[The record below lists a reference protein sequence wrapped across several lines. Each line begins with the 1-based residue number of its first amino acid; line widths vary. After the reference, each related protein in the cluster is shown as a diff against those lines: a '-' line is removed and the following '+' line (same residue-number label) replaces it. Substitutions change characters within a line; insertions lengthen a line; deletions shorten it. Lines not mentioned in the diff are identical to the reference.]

1 MYKAL
6 LFLVLYL
13 PFQLALNPVAGVDL
27 ASIRILILGLFGA
40 WLAQGLKNRQVKL
53 NSSGQAFLVLAFLGL
68 NFLSISVAT
77 NADWSVRKLL
87 FLFSIFPIY
96 FVASQLINSKQRFLE
111 VVSGIVW
118 SGTLAAFVGVV
129 QFGAQFI
136 YGVKAVFVFWSK
148 FVIVPFLGNS
158 FGEAVLKNPSW
169 LVNISG
175 QTYLRA
181 TSFFPDPHMF
191 SFYLGLVL
199 PLAVGIIFYKQR
211 RSWYIGAASI
221 IFLADILTFSRGGYV
236 GLLAGIIFTAIFFW
250 HKVPKKYKI
259 SMGFV
264 LGIGCVILLFPS
276 PISQRFLSS
285 LDLKEGSNQGRLVMW
300 KAAGEIILVHPILG
314 VGIGNYPLAVTSL
327 ATYRDPIY
335 AHNTY
340 LDIAVETGLPN
351 MFIWVGL
358 LGVSMFSFWKK
369 TKQETLFFFALI
381 SLLIFASHSLTE
393 TAIYSPVVLTL
404 FLVILS
410 FSQLKL
416 NNEKTT

>member
-1 MYKAL
+1 
-6 LFLVLYL
+6 
-13 PFQLALNPVAGVDL
+13 
-27 ASIRILILGLFGA
+27 
-40 WLAQGLKNRQVKL
+40 
-53 NSSGQAFLVLAFLGL
+53 
-68 NFLSISVAT
+68 
-77 NADWSVRKLL
+77 
-87 FLFSIFPIY
+87 
-96 FVASQLINSKQRFLE
+96 
-111 VVSGIVW
+111 
-118 SGTLAAFVGVV
+118 
-129 QFGAQFI
+129 
-136 YGVKAVFVFWSK
+136 
-148 FVIVPFLGNS
+148 
-158 FGEAVLKNPSW
+158 
-169 LVNISG
+169 
-175 QTYLRA
+175 
-181 TSFFPDPHMF
+181 
-191 SFYLGLVL
+191 
-199 PLAVGIIFYKQR
+199 
-211 RSWYIGAASI
+211 
-221 IFLADILTFSRGGYV
+221 
-236 GLLAGIIFTAIFFW
+236 
-250 HKVPKKYKI
+250 
-259 SMGFV
+259 
-264 LGIGCVILLFPS
+264 
-276 PISQRFLSS
+276 
-285 LDLKEGSNQGRLVMW
+285 MW